1 MNPKWIGPDSRQMAA
16 RRLDHGNGGLRN
28 GARNARARAKRRA
41 PTIIG
46 GSSAVATL
54 AAALFRPQVRMMAAM
69 ARRSS
74 AVRGVLDDMAS
85 LGSDPAR
92 SFKRIGDPARADDLA
107 DRGRQDREIRVGRRE

>member
-1 MNPKWIGPDSRQMAA
+1 MASM
-16 RRLDHGNGGLRN
+16 RLDHGNGGFRN
-28 GARNARARAKRRA
+28 GNRKARARAKRRA

-69 ARRSS
+69 ARRSI

-85 LGSDPAR
+85 LGSAPAA
-92 SFKRIGDPARADDLA
+92 SFKRIGAPVGAYDLA
-107 DRGRQDREIRVGRRE
+107 DRRRQDREIRVGR